1 MATSGSTN
9 FSVDRDTIISRALR
23 IIGVIPQGVTPTA
36 TQVTEAANALNGL
49 VKSLEADGM
58 PLWGIRQ
65 YSLTMVAS
73 TRSYRFGEG
82 QTINTPKPLK
92 VISAYRRHTSS
103 QTDTPMIILT
113 RDEYDRLGNKF
124 TTGTPIQIYYDPQ
137 RIYGDL
143 FLFPVPNAASATGY
157 TIEITFQRPFEDFD
171 AATDEPDF
179 PQEWFDAL
187 TFMLADRLALE
198 YGVNEEVRADL
209 VKRAMQ
215 YRAEALSFG
224 TEEGSMYFTPD
235 WRNW

>member
-9 FSVDRDTIISRALR
+9 FSVDRDSIISRALR
-23 IIGVIPQGVTPTA
+23 IIGVLPQGVSATA
-36 TQVTEAANALNGL
+36 TQISEAATALNGL

-58 PLWGIRQ
+58 PLWGIKQ
-65 YSLTMVAS
+65 YSLTMTAGV
-73 TRSYRFGEG
+73 RSYRFGET

-103 QTDTPMIILT
+103 LTDTPMIVLT

-124 TTGTPIQIYYDPQ
+124 SAGTPIQLYYDPQ

-143 FLFPVPNAASATGY
+143 FLFPVPAAADAAGY

-171 AATDEPDF
+171 SGTDEPDF

-198 YGVNEEVRADL
+198 YGVNEEVRGDL
-209 VKRAMQ
+209 VKRAML

-224 TEEGSMYFTPD
+224 TEEGSMYFKVNV
-235 WRNW
+235 RNW